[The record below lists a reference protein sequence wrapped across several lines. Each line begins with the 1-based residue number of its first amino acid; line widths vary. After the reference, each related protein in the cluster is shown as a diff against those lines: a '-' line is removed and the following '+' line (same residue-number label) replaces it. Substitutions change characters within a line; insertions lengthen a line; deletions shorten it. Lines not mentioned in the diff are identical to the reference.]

1 VTTKPERYLLH
12 RLLQEG
18 AGAAGCERLVRRI
31 NGGALFVYP
40 TETIYGLGGIA
51 TDAVRRRIY
60 ETKKRKPDNPLILV
74 AGTFHAFSSYDLVM
88 NTNAK
93 KLAET
98 FWPGN
103 LTLIMRAGQAGETTG
118 IRVSAHPFLQL
129 IAPAVPYPLFSTS
142 ANISGEPYV
151 NDPDAIYDLFH
162 GAIDFMIDQGVLPDA
177 VPSTVVDVSSDTGV
191 AVLREGIVKKE
202 KILEILSRQS

>member
-1 VTTKPERYLLH
+1 MTTKPERFLLQ

-18 AGAAGCERLVRRI
+18 AGFEKLVRQI

-51 TDAVRRRIY
+51 TDVVRRRIC
-60 ETKKRKPDNPLILV
+60 TAKKRKPDNPLILV
-74 AGTFHAFSSYDLVM
+74 AGTMDAFSSYNLVM
-88 NTNAK
+88 NTDAR

-103 LTLIMRAGQAGETTG
+103 LTLIMRAGRAGETIG
-118 IRVSAHPFLQL
+118 VRVSAHPFLQL
-129 IAPAVPYPLFSTS
+129 IAPVVPCPLFSTS

-151 NDPDAIYDLFH
+151 NDPDAIFDLFH

-191 AVLREGIVKKE
+191 AVLREGVVKKE
-202 KILEILSRQS
+202 KILDVLSRQS